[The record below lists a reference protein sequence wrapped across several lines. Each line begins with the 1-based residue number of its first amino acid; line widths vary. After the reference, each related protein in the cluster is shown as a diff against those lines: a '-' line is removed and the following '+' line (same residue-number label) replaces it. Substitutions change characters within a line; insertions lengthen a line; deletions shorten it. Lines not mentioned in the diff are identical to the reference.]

1 MGEDKTGKAE
11 AGKAEAG
18 RVKTIAR
25 RSFLIGS
32 AASVGGV
39 AFGVWRYKTP
49 YANPLEGGL
58 RAGEA
63 ALTPYVKIDREGV
76 TLITPRA
83 DKGQGAYH
91 VQAALIAE
99 ELDVDLAAV
108 RIDPGPP
115 DRAYWNT
122 ALAPEAAEFSAPQ
135 EGFMREAVTG
145 VLGSVMKFAGM
156 QITGGST
163 TVPDGFVK
171 LRAAGASARET
182 LKLAAAGRLGVA
194 VEHLR
199 TEAGRVIA
207 PDGRAIGYEDLAEA
221 AAALDPVQDV
231 ALRAPEDWRYLGQ
244 PMQRL
249 DVLAKS
255 TGTQAYGID
264 FEIEGMVHAAV
275 RLAPAQ
281 GGGLQSYDAS
291 AALAMRGVRGAYPVS
306 GGVAVV
312 ADNTWRAFQAAEAI
326 EARWHASAMPA
337 RMEDHWAALEAAFGT
352 EQQDSRVRDDGDV
365 EAALAQGVAVTA
377 RYRAPYLAHA
387 PLEPVSACVRVTQER
402 VDVWTGTQIPRF
414 VQASVARIAGVAR
427 AAVHVHVLMMGGSF
441 GHRLEDDV
449 VRQAAEVAVQM
460 PGVPV
465 KLTYSRETDMAH
477 DYTRQIAMAKMR
489 GTVKEGRVEAYD
501 LSIAMPSVIVSQ
513 MGRQGLSVPGPD
525 SQIVAGAFEQPFA
538 IPHHRVTGY
547 RAEPL
552 APISSWRSV
561 GASTNGFFYNLGL
574 DELIEAAG
582 ADPLEER
589 LRLASD
595 PLARKVLEAVGEM
608 SGWNG
613 AGLGPRRGRGIALT
627 RSFGVQCAEVV
638 EVTDT
643 DEGIRID
650 KVYVAAEVGRVLDPV
665 TFENQVQGGVIWG
678 LGHAMNCEI
687 TYEGGVAEQQNFDSF
702 EGMRLSQCPEIVVRG
717 LENAEAVRGV
727 GEPPVPPAAPA
738 LAGAIYA
745 ATGVRLREMP
755 FSKFVAF
762 AG

>member
-1 MGEDKTGKAE
+1 MGK
-11 AGKAEAG
+11 
-18 RVKTIAR
+18 VKTIAR

-32 AASVGGV
+32 AAVLGGV
-39 AFGVWRYKTP
+39 AFGVWRAKTP
-49 YANPLEGGL
+49 YTNPLLKRLGE
-58 RAGEA
+58 GEA
-63 ALTPYVKIDREGV
+63 ALTPYVKIDASGV

-99 ELDVDLAAV
+99 ELDVTLEAV
-108 RIDPGPP
+108 KIDPGPP

-122 ALAPEAAEFSAPQ
+122 ALAAEAAEFNAPE
-135 EGFMREAVTG
+135 EGFVQDALTG
-145 VLGSVMKFAGM
+145 VLGSVMKFVGL

-163 TVPDGFVK
+163 TVPDGFIK

-182 LKLAAAGRLGVA
+182 LKLAAAEQLGVA
-194 VEHLR
+194 VGDLR
-199 TEAGRVIA
+199 TEAGQVIA
-207 PDGRAIGYEDLAEA
+207 PDGTALRYEELAEA
-221 AAALDPVQDV
+221 VAGMEPVQDV
-231 ALRAPEDWRYLGQ
+231 ALRDPSEWRYLGK
-244 PMQRL
+244 PMQRV
-249 DVLAKS
+249 DILAKS

-264 FEIEGMVHAAV
+264 FEIEGMVYAAV
-275 RLAPAQ
+275 KLAPAQ
-281 GGGLQSYDAS
+281 GGGLVSYDAS
-291 AALAMRGVRGAYPVS
+291 AALEMRGVSGVYDVS

-312 ADNTWRAFQAAEAI
+312 ADNTWRAFQAAEAV
-326 EARWHASAMPA
+326 EAEWSASDMPA
-337 RMEDHWAALEAAFGT
+337 NMAEHWAALEASFVPSH
-352 EQQDSRVRDDGDV
+352 QDSRVRDDGDV
-365 EAALAQGVAVTA
+365 DTAMLEGEAVTA
-377 RYRAPYLAHA
+377 DYRAPYLAHA
-387 PLEPVSACVRVTQER
+387 PLEPVSATVLVSDAR

-414 VQASVARIAGVAR
+414 VQATVAKIAGLDAD
-427 AAVHVHVLMMGGSF
+427 AVHVHVLMMGGSF

-460 PGVPV
+460 RGVPV

-477 DYTRQIAMAKMR
+477 DYTRQIAAAKMR
-489 GTVKEGRVEAYD
+489 GTVKDGRVQAYD

-513 MGRQGLSVPGPD
+513 MGRQGLGVPGPD

-547 RAEPL
+547 RADPL
-552 APISSWRSV
+552 APVSSWRSV

-574 DELIEAAG
+574 EELIEAAG

-608 SGWNG
+608 SDWDGVS
-613 AGLGPRRGRGIALT
+613 LGPRRGRGIAMT
-627 RSFGVQCAEVV
+627 RSFGVHCAEVV

-643 DEGIRID
+643 DDGIRID

-665 TFENQVQGGVIWG
+665 NFENQVQGGVVWA

-687 TYEGGVAEQQNFDSF
+687 TYEGGVAEQLNFASF
-702 EGMRLSQCPEIVVRG
+702 DGMRMSQCPEIVVRG
-717 LENAEAVRGV
+717 LENGEAVRGV

-738 LAGAIYA
+738 LAAAIYA

-755 FSKFVAF
+755 FSKFVRF
-762 AG
+762 AS

>member
-1 MGEDKTGKAE
+1 MGK
-11 AGKAEAG
+11 
-18 RVKTIAR
+18 VKTIAR

-32 AASVGGV
+32 AAVLGGV
-39 AFGVWRYKTP
+39 AFGVWRAKTP
-49 YANPLEGGL
+49 YTNPLLKRLGE
-58 RAGEA
+58 GEA
-63 ALTPYVKIDREGV
+63 ALTPYVKIDASGV

-99 ELDVDLAAV
+99 ELDVTLEAV
-108 RIDPGPP
+108 KIDPGPP

-122 ALAPEAAEFSAPQ
+122 ALAAEAAEFNAPE
-135 EGFMREAVTG
+135 EGFVQDALTG
-145 VLGSVMKFAGM
+145 VLGSVMKFVGL

-163 TVPDGFVK
+163 TVPDGFIK

-182 LKLAAAGRLGVA
+182 LKLAAAEQLGVA
-194 VEHLR
+194 VGDLR
-199 TEAGRVIA
+199 TEAGQVIA
-207 PDGRAIGYEDLAEA
+207 PDGTALRYEELAEA
-221 AAALDPVQDV
+221 VAGMEPVQDV
-231 ALRAPEDWRYLGQ
+231 ALRDPSEWRYLGK
-244 PMQRL
+244 PMQRV
-249 DVLAKS
+249 DILAKS

-264 FEIEGMVHAAV
+264 FEIEGMVYAAV
-275 RLAPAQ
+275 KLAPAQ
-281 GGGLQSYDAS
+281 GGGLVSYDAS
-291 AALAMRGVRGAYPVS
+291 AALEMRGVSGVYDVS

-312 ADNTWRAFQAAEAI
+312 ADNTWRALQAAEAV
-326 EARWHASAMPA
+326 EAEWSASDMPA
-337 RMEDHWAALEAAFGT
+337 NMAEHWAALEVSFVPSH
-352 EQQDSRVRDDGDV
+352 QDSRVRDDGDV
-365 EAALAQGVAVTA
+365 DTAMLEGEAVTA
-377 RYRAPYLAHA
+377 DYRAPYLAHA
-387 PLEPVSACVRVTQER
+387 PLEPVSATVLVSDAR

-414 VQASVARIAGVAR
+414 VQATVAKIAGLDAD
-427 AAVHVHVLMMGGSF
+427 AVHVHVLMMGGSF

-460 PGVPV
+460 RGVPV

-477 DYTRQIAMAKMR
+477 DYTRQIAAAKMR
-489 GTVKEGRVEAYD
+489 GTVKDGRVQAYD

-513 MGRQGLSVPGPD
+513 MGRQGLGVPGPD

-547 RAEPL
+547 RADPL
-552 APISSWRSV
+552 APVSSWRSV

-574 DELIEAAG
+574 EELIEAAG

-608 SGWNG
+608 SDWDGVS
-613 AGLGPRRGRGIALT
+613 LGPRRGRGVAMT
-627 RSFGVQCAEVV
+627 RSFGVHCAEVV

-643 DEGIRID
+643 DDGIRID

-665 TFENQVQGGVIWG
+665 NFENQVQGGVVWA

-687 TYEGGVAEQQNFDSF
+687 TYEGGVAEQLNFDSF
-702 EGMRLSQCPEIVVRG
+702 DGMRMSQCPEIVVRG
-717 LENAEAVRGV
+717 LENGEAVRGV

-738 LAGAIYA
+738 LAAAIYA

-755 FSKFVAF
+755 FSKFVRF
-762 AG
+762 AS

>member
-1 MGEDKTGKAE
+1 MGK
-11 AGKAEAG
+11 
-18 RVKTIAR
+18 VKTIAR

-32 AASVGGV
+32 AAVLGGV
-39 AFGVWRYKTP
+39 AFGVWRAKTP
-49 YANPLEGGL
+49 YANPLLKRLGEG
-58 RAGEA
+58 ET
-63 ALTPYVKIDREGV
+63 ALTPYVKIDASGV

-99 ELDVDLAAV
+99 ELDVTLEAV
-108 RIDPGPP
+108 KIDPGPP

-122 ALAPEAAEFSAPQ
+122 ALAAEAAEFNAPE
-135 EGFMREAVTG
+135 EGFVQDALTG
-145 VLGSVMKFAGM
+145 VLGSVMKFVGL

-163 TVPDGFVK
+163 TVPDGFIK

-182 LKLAAAGRLGVA
+182 LKLAAAERLGVA
-194 VEHLR
+194 VGDLH
-199 TEAGRVIA
+199 TEAGQVIA
-207 PDGRAIGYEDLAEA
+207 PDGSAVRYEELA
-221 AAALDPVQDV
+221 AAVAGMAPVQDV
-231 ALRAPEDWRYLGQ
+231 ALRDPSEWRYLGKS
-244 PMQRL
+244 MQRV
-249 DVLAKS
+249 DMLAKS

-275 RLAPAQ
+275 KLAPAQ
-281 GGGLQSYDAS
+281 GGELVSYDAS
-291 AALAMRGVRGAYPVS
+291 AALEMRGVSRAYEVS

-312 ADNTWRAFQAAEAI
+312 ADNTWRAFQAAETV
-326 EARWHASAMPA
+326 EAQWSASPMPQS
-337 RMEDHWAALEAAFGT
+337 MDEHWAALDASFVPSH
-352 EQQDSRVRDDGDV
+352 QDSRVRDDGDIDTAMV
-365 EAALAQGVAVTA
+365 EGEAVTA
-377 RYRAPYLAHA
+377 DYRAPYLAHA
-387 PLEPVSACVRVTQER
+387 PLEPVSATVLVGEGR

-414 VQASVARIAGVAR
+414 VQATVAKIAGVDAD
-427 AAVHVHVLMMGGSF
+427 AVHVHVLMMGGSF

-460 PGVPV
+460 RGVPV

-477 DYTRQIAMAKMR
+477 DYTRQIAAAKMR
-489 GTVKEGRVEAYD
+489 GTVKDGRVQAYD

-513 MGRQGLSVPGPD
+513 MGRQGLGVPGPD

-547 RAEPL
+547 RADPL
-552 APISSWRSV
+552 APVSSWRSV

-574 DELIEAAG
+574 EELIEAAG

-608 SGWNG
+608 SGWDG
-613 AGLGPRRGRGIALT
+613 VRPGPRRGRGIAMT
-627 RSFGVQCAEVV
+627 RSFGVHCAEVV

-643 DEGIRID
+643 DAGLRID

-665 TFENQVQGGVIWG
+665 NFENQVQGGVVWA

-687 TYEGGVAEQQNFDSF
+687 TYEGGVAEQLNFDNF
-702 EGMRLSQCPEIVVRG
+702 EGMRMSQCPEIVVRG
-717 LENAEAVRGV
+717 LENGEAVRGV

-738 LAGAIYA
+738 LAAAIYA

-755 FSKFVAF
+755 FSKFVSF
-762 AG
+762 AS

>member
-1 MGEDKTGKAE
+1 MGK
-11 AGKAEAG
+11 
-18 RVKTIAR
+18 VKTIAR

-32 AASVGGV
+32 AAVLGGV
-39 AFGVWRYKTP
+39 AFGVWRAKTP
-49 YANPLEGGL
+49 YTNPLLKRLGE
-58 RAGEA
+58 GEA
-63 ALTPYVKIDREGV
+63 ALTPYVKIDASGV

-99 ELDVDLAAV
+99 ELDVTLEAV
-108 RIDPGPP
+108 KIDPGPP

-122 ALAPEAAEFSAPQ
+122 ALAAEAAEFNAPE
-135 EGFMREAVTG
+135 EGFVQDALTG
-145 VLGSVMKFAGM
+145 VLGSVMKFVGL

-163 TVPDGFVK
+163 TVPDGFIK

-182 LKLAAAGRLGVA
+182 LKLAAAEQLGVA
-194 VEHLR
+194 VGDLR
-199 TEAGRVIA
+199 TEAGQVIA
-207 PDGRAIGYEDLAEA
+207 PDGTALRYEELAEA
-221 AAALDPVQDV
+221 VAGMEPVQDV
-231 ALRAPEDWRYLGQ
+231 ALRDPSEWRYLGK
-244 PMQRL
+244 PMQRV
-249 DVLAKS
+249 DILAKS

-264 FEIEGMVHAAV
+264 FEIEGMVYAALK
-275 RLAPAQ
+275 LAPAQ
-281 GGGLQSYDAS
+281 GGGLVSYDAS
-291 AALAMRGVRGAYPVS
+291 AALEMRGVSGVYDVS

-312 ADNTWRAFQAAEAI
+312 ADNTWRAFQAAEAV
-326 EARWHASAMPA
+326 EAEWSASDMPA
-337 RMEDHWAALEAAFGT
+337 NMAEHWAALEASFVPSH
-352 EQQDSRVRDDGDV
+352 QDSRVRDDGDV
-365 EAALAQGVAVTA
+365 DTAMLEGEAVTA
-377 RYRAPYLAHA
+377 DYRAPYLAHA
-387 PLEPVSACVRVTQER
+387 PLEPVSATVLVSDAR

-414 VQASVARIAGVAR
+414 VQATVAKIAGLDAD
-427 AAVHVHVLMMGGSF
+427 AVHVHVLMMGGSF

-460 PGVPV
+460 RGVPV

-477 DYTRQIAMAKMR
+477 DYTRQIAAAKMR
-489 GTVKEGRVEAYD
+489 GTVKDGRVQAYD

-513 MGRQGLSVPGPD
+513 MGRQGLGVPGPD

-547 RAEPL
+547 RADPL
-552 APISSWRSV
+552 APVSSWRSV

-574 DELIEAAG
+574 EELIEAAG

-608 SGWNG
+608 SDWDGVS
-613 AGLGPRRGRGIALT
+613 LGPRRGRGIAMT
-627 RSFGVQCAEVV
+627 RSFGVHCAEVV

-643 DEGIRID
+643 DDGIRID

-665 TFENQVQGGVIWG
+665 NFENQVQGGVVWA

-687 TYEGGVAEQQNFDSF
+687 TYEGGVAEQLNFASF
-702 EGMRLSQCPEIVVRG
+702 DGMRMSQCPEIVVRG
-717 LENAEAVRGV
+717 LENGEAVRGV

-738 LAGAIYA
+738 LAAAIYA

-755 FSKFVAF
+755 FSKFVRF
-762 AG
+762 AS

>member
-1 MGEDKTGKAE
+1 MGK
-11 AGKAEAG
+11 
-18 RVKTIAR
+18 VKTIAR

-32 AASVGGV
+32 AAIAGGV

-63 ALTPYVKIDREGV
+63 ALTPYVKIDATGV

-99 ELDVDLAAV
+99 ELDVDLEAV
-108 RIDPGPP
+108 KIDPGPP

-122 ALAPEAAEFSAPQ
+122 ALAPEVAEFSAPQ
-135 EGFMREAVTG
+135 EGFVRDALTG
-145 VLGSVMKFAGM
+145 VLSSVMKFAGL

-182 LKLAAAGRLGVA
+182 LKLAAAARLGVEA
-194 VEHLR
+194 SALR

-207 PDGRAIGYEDLAEA
+207 PDGTELAYEELAA
-221 AAALDPVQDV
+221 DVAKMKPVQDV
-231 ALRAPEDWRYLGQ
+231 ALRAPEGWRYLGK

-249 DVLAKS
+249 DILAKS

-264 FEIEGMVHAAV
+264 FEIEGMAHAAV
-275 RLAPAQ
+275 KLAPAQ
-281 GGGLQSYDAS
+281 GGGLLSYDAS
-291 AALAMRGVRGAYPVS
+291 AALAMRGVRGAYAVS

-312 ADNTWRAFQAAEAI
+312 ADNTWRAFQAVEAI
-326 EARWHASAMPA
+326 EAEWRASAMPA
-337 RMEDHWAALEAAFGT
+337 SMEDHWAALEAAFVPSH
-352 EQQDSRVRDDGDV
+352 QDSRVRDYGDV
-365 EAALAQGVAVTA
+365 DAAMVDGALVTA
-377 RYRAPYLAHA
+377 DYRAPYLAHA
-387 PLEPVSACVRVTQER
+387 PLEPVSACVRVGEDG

-414 VQASVARIAGVAR
+414 VQANVAKIAGVE
-427 AAVHVHVLMMGGSF
+427 AAQVRVHVLMMGGSF

-460 PGVPV
+460 RGVPV

-489 GTVKEGRVEAYD
+489 GTVKDGRVEAYD
-501 LSIAMPSVIVSQ
+501 LSIAMPSVVVSQ

-547 RAEPL
+547 RADPL
-552 APISSWRSV
+552 APLSSWRSV

-574 DELIEAAG
+574 EELIEAAG

-589 LRLASD
+589 LRLVSD
-595 PLARKVLEAVGEM
+595 PLAKQVLEAVGEM
-608 SGWNG
+608 SGWDGPRMG
-613 AGLGPRRGRGIALT
+613 ARRGRGVAMT
-627 RSFGVQCAEVV
+627 RSFGVHCAEVV
-638 EVTDT
+638 EVRDT
-643 DEGIRID
+643 DDGIVID

-665 TFENQVQGGVIWG
+665 SFENQVQGGVVFG

-687 TYEGGVAEQQNFDSF
+687 TYENGVAEQQNFDSF

-717 LENAEAVRGV
+717 LENGTSVRGV

-738 LAGAIYA
+738 LAAAIHA

-755 FSKFVAF
+755 FSKFVDF

>member
-1 MGEDKTGKAE
+1 MGK
-11 AGKAEAG
+11 
-18 RVKTIAR
+18 VKTIAR

-32 AASVGGV
+32 AAVLGGV
-39 AFGVWRYKTP
+39 AFGVWRAKTP
-49 YANPLEGGL
+49 YTNPLLKRLGE
-58 RAGEA
+58 GEA
-63 ALTPYVKIDREGV
+63 ALTPYVKIDASGV

-99 ELDVDLAAV
+99 ELDVTLEAV
-108 RIDPGPP
+108 KIDPGPP

-122 ALAPEAAEFSAPQ
+122 ALAAEAAEFNAPE
-135 EGFMREAVTG
+135 EGFVQDALTG
-145 VLGSVMKFAGM
+145 VLGSVMKFVGL

-163 TVPDGFVK
+163 TVPDGFIK

-182 LKLAAAGRLGVA
+182 LKLAAAEQLGVA
-194 VEHLR
+194 VGDLR
-199 TEAGRVIA
+199 TEAGHVVA
-207 PDGRAIGYEDLAEA
+207 PDGTALRYEKLAEA
-221 AAALDPVQDV
+221 VAGMEPVQDV
-231 ALRAPEDWRYLGQ
+231 ALRDPSEWRYLGK
-244 PMQRL
+244 PMQRV
-249 DVLAKS
+249 DILAKS

-264 FEIEGMVHAAV
+264 FEIEGMVYAAV
-275 RLAPAQ
+275 KLAPAQ
-281 GGGLQSYDAS
+281 GGGLVSYDAS
-291 AALAMRGVRGAYPVS
+291 AALEMRGVSGVYDVS

-312 ADNTWRAFQAAEAI
+312 ADNTWRAFQAAEAV
-326 EARWHASAMPA
+326 EAEWSASDMPA
-337 RMEDHWAALEAAFGT
+337 NMAEHWAALEASFVPSH
-352 EQQDSRVRDDGDV
+352 QDSRVRDDGDV
-365 EAALAQGVAVTA
+365 DTAMLEGEAVTA
-377 RYRAPYLAHA
+377 DYRAPYLAHA
-387 PLEPVSACVRVTQER
+387 PLEPVSATVLVSDAR

-414 VQASVARIAGVAR
+414 VQATVAKIAGLDAD
-427 AAVHVHVLMMGGSF
+427 AVHVHVLMMGGSF

-460 PGVPV
+460 RGVPV

-477 DYTRQIAMAKMR
+477 DYTRQIAAAKMR
-489 GTVKEGRVEAYD
+489 GTVKDGRVQAYD

-513 MGRQGLSVPGPD
+513 MGRQGLGVPGPD

-547 RAEPL
+547 RADPL
-552 APISSWRSV
+552 APVSSWRSV

-574 DELIEAAG
+574 EELIEAAG

-608 SGWNG
+608 SDWDGVSL
-613 AGLGPRRGRGIALT
+613 GLRRGRGIAMT
-627 RSFGVQCAEVV
+627 RSFGVHCAEVV

-643 DEGIRID
+643 DDGIRID

-665 TFENQVQGGVIWG
+665 NFENQVQGGVVWA

-687 TYEGGVAEQQNFDSF
+687 TYEGGVAEQLNFDSF
-702 EGMRLSQCPEIVVRG
+702 DGMRMSQCPEIVVRG
-717 LENAEAVRGV
+717 LENGEAVRGV

-738 LAGAIYA
+738 LAAAIYA

-755 FSKFVAF
+755 FSKFVRF
-762 AG
+762 AS

>member
-1 MGEDKTGKAE
+1 MGK
-11 AGKAEAG
+11 
-18 RVKTIAR
+18 VKTIAR

-32 AASVGGV
+32 AAVLGGV
-39 AFGVWRYKTP
+39 AFGVWRAKTP
-49 YANPLEGGL
+49 YTNPLLKRLGE
-58 RAGEA
+58 GEA
-63 ALTPYVKIDREGV
+63 ALTPYVKIDASGV

-99 ELDVDLAAV
+99 ELDVTLEAV
-108 RIDPGPP
+108 KIDPGPP

-122 ALAPEAAEFSAPQ
+122 ALAAEAAEFNAPE
-135 EGFMREAVTG
+135 EGFVQDALTG
-145 VLGSVMKFAGM
+145 VLGSVMKFVGL

-163 TVPDGFVK
+163 TVPDGFIK

-182 LKLAAAGRLGVA
+182 LKLAAAEQLGVA
-194 VEHLR
+194 VGDLR
-199 TEAGRVIA
+199 TEAGHVIA
-207 PDGRAIGYEDLAEA
+207 PDGTALRYEELAEA
-221 AAALDPVQDV
+221 VAGMEPVQDV
-231 ALRAPEDWRYLGQ
+231 ALRDPSEWRYLGK
-244 PMQRL
+244 PMQRV
-249 DVLAKS
+249 DILAKS

-264 FEIEGMVHAAV
+264 FEIEGMVYAALK
-275 RLAPAQ
+275 LAPAQ
-281 GGGLQSYDAS
+281 GGGLVSYDAS
-291 AALAMRGVRGAYPVS
+291 AALEMRGVSGVYDVS

-312 ADNTWRAFQAAEAI
+312 ADNTWRAFQAAEAV
-326 EARWHASAMPA
+326 EAEWSASDMPA
-337 RMEDHWAALEAAFGT
+337 NMAEHWAALEVSFVPSH
-352 EQQDSRVRDDGDV
+352 QDSRVRDDGDV
-365 EAALAQGVAVTA
+365 DTAMLEGEAVTA
-377 RYRAPYLAHA
+377 DYRAPYLAHA
-387 PLEPVSACVRVTQER
+387 PLEPVSATVLVSDAR

-414 VQASVARIAGVAR
+414 VQATVAKIAGLDAD
-427 AAVHVHVLMMGGSF
+427 AVHVHVLMMGGSF

-460 PGVPV
+460 RGVPV

-477 DYTRQIAMAKMR
+477 DYTRQIAAAKMR
-489 GTVKEGRVEAYD
+489 GTVKDGRVQAYD

-513 MGRQGLSVPGPD
+513 MGRQGLGVPGPD

-547 RAEPL
+547 RADPL
-552 APISSWRSV
+552 APVSSWRSV

-574 DELIEAAG
+574 EELIEAAG

-608 SGWNG
+608 SDWDGVS
-613 AGLGPRRGRGIALT
+613 LGPRRGRGVAMT
-627 RSFGVQCAEVV
+627 RSFGVHCAEVV

-643 DEGIRID
+643 DDGIRID

-665 TFENQVQGGVIWG
+665 NFENQVQGGVVWA

-687 TYEGGVAEQQNFDSF
+687 TYEGGVAEQLNFDSF
-702 EGMRLSQCPEIVVRG
+702 DGMRMSQCPEIVVRG
-717 LENAEAVRGV
+717 LENGEAVRGV

-738 LAGAIYA
+738 LAAAIYA

-755 FSKFVAF
+755 FSKFVRF
-762 AG
+762 AS

>member
-1 MGEDKTGKAE
+1 MGK
-11 AGKAEAG
+11 
-18 RVKTIAR
+18 VKTIAR

-32 AASVGGV
+32 AAVLGGV
-39 AFGVWRYKTP
+39 AFGVWRAKTP
-49 YANPLEGGL
+49 YTNPLLKRLGE
-58 RAGEA
+58 GEA
-63 ALTPYVKIDREGV
+63 ALTPYVKIDASGV

-99 ELDVDLAAV
+99 ELDVTLEAV
-108 RIDPGPP
+108 KIDPGPP

-122 ALAPEAAEFSAPQ
+122 ALAAEAAEFSAPE
-135 EGFMREAVTG
+135 EGFVQDALTG
-145 VLGSVMKFAGM
+145 VLGSVMKFVGL

-163 TVPDGFVK
+163 TVPDGFIK

-182 LKLAAAGRLGVA
+182 LKLAAAEQLGVA
-194 VEHLR
+194 VGDLR
-199 TEAGRVIA
+199 TEAGQVIA
-207 PDGRAIGYEDLAEA
+207 PDGTALRYEELAEA
-221 AAALDPVQDV
+221 VAGMEPVQDV
-231 ALRAPEDWRYLGQ
+231 ALRDPSEWRYLGK
-244 PMQRL
+244 PMQRV
-249 DVLAKS
+249 DILAKS

-264 FEIEGMVHAAV
+264 FEIEGMVYAAV
-275 RLAPAQ
+275 KLAPAQ
-281 GGGLQSYDAS
+281 GGGLVSYDAS
-291 AALAMRGVRGAYPVS
+291 AALEMRGVSGVYDVS

-312 ADNTWRAFQAAEAI
+312 ADNTWRAFQAAEAV
-326 EARWHASAMPA
+326 EAEWSASDMPA
-337 RMEDHWAALEAAFGT
+337 NMAEHWAALEASFVPSH
-352 EQQDSRVRDDGDV
+352 QDSRVRDDGDV
-365 EAALAQGVAVTA
+365 DTAMLEGEAVTA
-377 RYRAPYLAHA
+377 DYRAPYLAHA
-387 PLEPVSACVRVTQER
+387 PLEPVSATVLVSDAR

-414 VQASVARIAGVAR
+414 VQATVAKIAGLDAD
-427 AAVHVHVLMMGGSF
+427 AVHVHVLMMGGSF

-460 PGVPV
+460 RGVPV

-477 DYTRQIAMAKMR
+477 DYTRQIAAAKMR
-489 GTVKEGRVEAYD
+489 GTVKDGRVQAYD

-513 MGRQGLSVPGPD
+513 MGRQGLGVPGPD

-547 RAEPL
+547 RADPL
-552 APISSWRSV
+552 APVSSWRSV

-574 DELIEAAG
+574 EELIEAAG

-608 SGWNG
+608 SDWDGVS
-613 AGLGPRRGRGIALT
+613 LGPRRGRGIAMT
-627 RSFGVQCAEVV
+627 RSFGVHCAEVV

-643 DEGIRID
+643 DDGIRID

-665 TFENQVQGGVIWG
+665 NFENQVQGGVVWA

-687 TYEGGVAEQQNFDSF
+687 TYEGGVAEQLNFASF
-702 EGMRLSQCPEIVVRG
+702 DGMRMSQCPEIVVRG
-717 LENAEAVRGV
+717 LENGEAVRGV

-738 LAGAIYA
+738 LAAAIYA

-755 FSKFVAF
+755 FSKFVRF
-762 AG
+762 AS

>member
-1 MGEDKTGKAE
+1 MGK
-11 AGKAEAG
+11 
-18 RVKTIAR
+18 VKTIAR

-32 AASVGGV
+32 AAVLGGV
-39 AFGVWRYKTP
+39 AFGVWRAKTP
-49 YANPLEGGL
+49 YTNPLLKRLGE
-58 RAGEA
+58 GEA
-63 ALTPYVKIDREGV
+63 ALTPYVKIDASGV

-99 ELDVDLAAV
+99 ELDVTLEAV
-108 RIDPGPP
+108 KIDPGPP

-122 ALAPEAAEFSAPQ
+122 ALAAEAAEFNAPE
-135 EGFMREAVTG
+135 EGFVQDALTG
-145 VLGSVMKFAGM
+145 VLGSVMKFVGL

-163 TVPDGFVK
+163 TVPDGFIK

-182 LKLAAAGRLGVA
+182 LKLAAAEQLGVA
-194 VEHLR
+194 VGDLR
-199 TEAGRVIA
+199 TEAGHVIA
-207 PDGRAIGYEDLAEA
+207 PDGTALRYEKLAEA
-221 AAALDPVQDV
+221 VAGMEPVQDV
-231 ALRAPEDWRYLGQ
+231 ALRDPSEWRYLGK
-244 PMQRL
+244 PMQRV
-249 DVLAKS
+249 DILAKS

-264 FEIEGMVHAAV
+264 FEIEGMVYAAV
-275 RLAPAQ
+275 KLAPAQ
-281 GGGLQSYDAS
+281 GGGLVSYDAS
-291 AALAMRGVRGAYPVS
+291 AALEMRGVSGVYDVS

-312 ADNTWRAFQAAEAI
+312 ADNTWRAFQAAEAV
-326 EARWHASAMPA
+326 EAEWSASDMPA
-337 RMEDHWAALEAAFGT
+337 NMAEHWAALEASFVPSH
-352 EQQDSRVRDDGDV
+352 QDSRVRDDGDV
-365 EAALAQGVAVTA
+365 DTAMLEGEAVTA
-377 RYRAPYLAHA
+377 DYRAPYLAHA
-387 PLEPVSACVRVTQER
+387 PLEPVSATVLVSDAR

-414 VQASVARIAGVAR
+414 VQATVAKIAGLDAD
-427 AAVHVHVLMMGGSF
+427 AVHVHVLMMGGSF

-460 PGVPV
+460 RGVPV

-477 DYTRQIAMAKMR
+477 DYTRQIAAAKMR
-489 GTVKEGRVEAYD
+489 GTVKDGRVQAYD

-513 MGRQGLSVPGPD
+513 MGRQGLGVPGPD

-547 RAEPL
+547 RADPL
-552 APISSWRSV
+552 APVSSWRSV

-574 DELIEAAG
+574 EELIEAAG

-608 SGWNG
+608 SDWDGVS
-613 AGLGPRRGRGIALT
+613 LGPRRGRGIAMT
-627 RSFGVQCAEVV
+627 RSFGVHCAEVV

-643 DEGIRID
+643 DDGIRID

-665 TFENQVQGGVIWG
+665 NFENQVQGGVVWA

-687 TYEGGVAEQQNFDSF
+687 TYEGGVAEQLNFDSF
-702 EGMRLSQCPEIVVRG
+702 DGMRMSQCPEIVVRG
-717 LENAEAVRGV
+717 LENGEAVRGV

-738 LAGAIYA
+738 LAAAIYA

-755 FSKFVAF
+755 FSKFVRF
-762 AG
+762 AS

>member
-1 MGEDKTGKAE
+1 MGK
-11 AGKAEAG
+11 
-18 RVKTIAR
+18 VKTIAR

-32 AASVGGV
+32 AAVLGGV
-39 AFGVWRYKTP
+39 AFGVWRAKTP
-49 YANPLEGGL
+49 YTNPLLKRLGE
-58 RAGEA
+58 GEA
-63 ALTPYVKIDREGV
+63 ALTPYVKIDASGV

-99 ELDVDLAAV
+99 ELDVTLEAV
-108 RIDPGPP
+108 KIDPGPP

-122 ALAPEAAEFSAPQ
+122 ALAAEAAEFNAPE
-135 EGFMREAVTG
+135 EGFVQDALTG
-145 VLGSVMKFAGM
+145 VLGSVMKFVGL

-163 TVPDGFVK
+163 TVPDGFIK

-182 LKLAAAGRLGVA
+182 LKLAAAEQLGVA
-194 VEHLR
+194 VGDLR
-199 TEAGRVIA
+199 TEAGHVVA
-207 PDGRAIGYEDLAEA
+207 PDGTALRYEKLAEA
-221 AAALDPVQDV
+221 VAGMEPVQDV
-231 ALRAPEDWRYLGQ
+231 ALRDPSEWRYLGK
-244 PMQRL
+244 PMQRV
-249 DVLAKS
+249 DILAKS

-264 FEIEGMVHAAV
+264 FEIEGMVYAAV
-275 RLAPAQ
+275 KLAPAQ
-281 GGGLQSYDAS
+281 GGGLVSYDAS
-291 AALAMRGVRGAYPVS
+291 AALEMRGVSGVYDVS

-312 ADNTWRAFQAAEAI
+312 ADNTWRAFQAAEAV
-326 EARWHASAMPA
+326 EAEWSASDMPA
-337 RMEDHWAALEAAFGT
+337 NMAEHWAALEASFVPSH
-352 EQQDSRVRDDGDV
+352 QDSRVRDDGDV
-365 EAALAQGVAVTA
+365 DTAMLEGEAVTA
-377 RYRAPYLAHA
+377 DYRAPYLAHA
-387 PLEPVSACVRVTQER
+387 PLEPVSATVLVSDAR

-414 VQASVARIAGVAR
+414 VQATVAKIAGLDAD
-427 AAVHVHVLMMGGSF
+427 AVHVHVLMMGGSF

-460 PGVPV
+460 RGVPV

-477 DYTRQIAMAKMR
+477 DYTRQIAAAKMR
-489 GTVKEGRVEAYD
+489 GTVKDGRVQAYD

-513 MGRQGLSVPGPD
+513 MGRQGLGVPGPD

-547 RAEPL
+547 RADPL
-552 APISSWRSV
+552 APVSSWRSV

-574 DELIEAAG
+574 EELIEAAG

-608 SGWNG
+608 SDWDGVS
-613 AGLGPRRGRGIALT
+613 LGPRRGRGIAMT
-627 RSFGVQCAEVV
+627 RSFGVHCAEVV

-643 DEGIRID
+643 DDGIRID

-665 TFENQVQGGVIWG
+665 NFENQVQGGVVWA

-687 TYEGGVAEQQNFDSF
+687 TYEGGVAEQLNFDSF
-702 EGMRLSQCPEIVVRG
+702 DGMRMSQCPEIVVRG
-717 LENAEAVRGV
+717 LENGEAVRGV

-738 LAGAIYA
+738 LAAAIYA

-755 FSKFVAF
+755 FSKFVRF
-762 AG
+762 AS

>member
-1 MGEDKTGKAE
+1 MGK
-11 AGKAEAG
+11 
-18 RVKTIAR
+18 VKTIAR

-32 AASVGGV
+32 AAVLGGV
-39 AFGVWRYKTP
+39 AFGVWRAKTP
-49 YANPLEGGL
+49 YTNPLLKRLGE
-58 RAGEA
+58 GEA
-63 ALTPYVKIDREGV
+63 ALTPYVKIDASGV

-99 ELDVDLAAV
+99 ELDVTLEAV
-108 RIDPGPP
+108 KIDPGPP

-122 ALAPEAAEFSAPQ
+122 ALAAEAAEFNAPE
-135 EGFMREAVTG
+135 EGFVQDALTG
-145 VLGSVMKFAGM
+145 VLGSVMKFVGL

-163 TVPDGFVK
+163 TVPDGFIK

-182 LKLAAAGRLGVA
+182 LKLAAAEQLGVA
-194 VEHLR
+194 VGDLR
-199 TEAGRVIA
+199 TEAGQVIA
-207 PDGRAIGYEDLAEA
+207 PDGTALRYEELAEA
-221 AAALDPVQDV
+221 VAGMEPVQDV
-231 ALRAPEDWRYLGQ
+231 ALRDPSEWRYLGK
-244 PMQRL
+244 PMQRV
-249 DVLAKS
+249 DILAKS

-264 FEIEGMVHAAV
+264 FEIEGMVYAAV
-275 RLAPAQ
+275 KLAPAQ
-281 GGGLQSYDAS
+281 GGGLVSYDAS
-291 AALAMRGVRGAYPVS
+291 AALEMRGVSGVYDVS

-312 ADNTWRAFQAAEAI
+312 ADNTWRAFQAAEAV
-326 EARWHASAMPA
+326 EAEWSASDMPA
-337 RMEDHWAALEAAFGT
+337 NMAEHWAALEASFVPSH
-352 EQQDSRVRDDGDV
+352 QDSRVRDDGDV
-365 EAALAQGVAVTA
+365 DTAMLEGEAVTA
-377 RYRAPYLAHA
+377 DYRAPYLAHA
-387 PLEPVSACVRVTQER
+387 PLEPVSATVLVSDAR

-414 VQASVARIAGVAR
+414 VQATVAKIAGLDAD
-427 AAVHVHVLMMGGSF
+427 AVHVHVLMMGGSF

-460 PGVPV
+460 RGVPV

-477 DYTRQIAMAKMR
+477 DYTRQIAAAKMR
-489 GTVKEGRVEAYD
+489 GTVKDGRVQAYD

-513 MGRQGLSVPGPD
+513 MGRQGLGVPGPD

-538 IPHHRVTGY
+538 IPHHRVTGD
-547 RAEPL
+547 RADPL
-552 APISSWRSV
+552 APVSSWRSV

-574 DELIEAAG
+574 EELIEAAG

-608 SGWNG
+608 SDWDGVS
-613 AGLGPRRGRGIALT
+613 LGPRRGRGVAMT
-627 RSFGVQCAEVV
+627 RSFGVHCAEVV

-643 DEGIRID
+643 DDGIRID

-665 TFENQVQGGVIWG
+665 NFENQVQGGVVWA

-687 TYEGGVAEQQNFDSF
+687 TYEGGVAEQLNFDSF
-702 EGMRLSQCPEIVVRG
+702 DGMRMSQCPEIVVRG
-717 LENAEAVRGV
+717 LENGEAVRGV

-738 LAGAIYA
+738 LAAAIYA

-755 FSKFVAF
+755 FSKFVRF
-762 AG
+762 AS

>member
-1 MGEDKTGKAE
+1 MGK
-11 AGKAEAG
+11 
-18 RVKTIAR
+18 VKTIAR

-32 AASVGGV
+32 AAVAGGV

-49 YANPLEGGL
+49 YANPLEVGL
-58 RAGEA
+58 DAGEA
-63 ALTPYVKIDREGV
+63 ALTPYVKIDASGV

-99 ELDVDLAAV
+99 ELDVALDAV
-108 RIDPGPP
+108 KIDPGPP

-122 ALAPEAAEFSAPQ
+122 ALAPEAAEFMAPE
-135 EGFMREAVTG
+135 EGFMRDAVTG
-145 VLGSVMKFAGM
+145 VLSSVMKFAGM

-163 TVPDGFVK
+163 TVPDGFMK

-182 LKLAAAGRLGVA
+182 LKLAAAARLGVEA
-194 VEHLR
+194 SALR
-199 TEAGRVIA
+199 AEAGRVIA
-207 PDGRAIGYEDLAEA
+207 PDGTALTYEELATDVAGME
-221 AAALDPVQDV
+221 PVQDV
-231 ALRAPEDWRYLGQ
+231 PLRAPEDWRYLGK

-249 DVLAKS
+249 DILAKS
-255 TGTQAYGID
+255 TGTQRYGID
-264 FEIEGMVHAAV
+264 FEIDGMVHAAV
-275 RLAPAQ
+275 KLAPAQ
-281 GGGLQSYDAS
+281 GGGLVRYDAS
-291 AALAMRGVRGAYPVS
+291 AALGMRGVRGAYEVT

-312 ADNTWRAFQAAEAI
+312 ADNTWRAFQAAEAV
-326 EARWHASAMPA
+326 EAEWSAAPMPA
-337 RMEDHWAALEAAFGT
+337 RMAGHWAALEAAFVPSH
-352 EQQDSRVRDDGDV
+352 QDSRVRDDGDV
-365 EAALAQGVAVTA
+365 DAAMVTGQVVTA
-377 RYRAPYLAHA
+377 DYRAPYLAHA
-387 PLEPVSACVRVTQER
+387 PLEPVSAVVRVANDG

-414 VQASVARIAGVAR
+414 VQNNVAKIAGVEAD
-427 AAVHVHVLMMGGSF
+427 AVRVHVLMMGGSF

-460 PGVPV
+460 RGVPV

-513 MGRQGLSVPGPD
+513 MGRQGLGVPGPD

-547 RAEPL
+547 RADPL
-552 APISSWRSV
+552 APLSSWRSV
-561 GASTNGFFYNLGL
+561 GASSNGFFYNLGL
-574 DELIEAAG
+574 EELIEAAG
-582 ADPLEER
+582 ADPIEER

-595 PLARKVLEAVGEM
+595 PLAAKVLEAVAEM
-608 SGWNG
+608 SGWDGPNM
-613 AGLGPRRGRGIALT
+613 GPRRGRGVAMT
-627 RSFGVQCAEVV
+627 RSFGVHCAQVV
-638 EVTDT
+638 EVRDT
-643 DEGIRID
+643 DAGIQID

-665 TFENQVQGGVIWG
+665 NFENQVQGGVVWG

-687 TYEGGVAEQQNFDSF
+687 TYENGVAEQQNFDAF
-702 EGMRLSQCPEIVVRG
+702 EGMRLSQCPEILVRG
-717 LENAEAVRGV
+717 LENGDAVRGV

-738 LAGAIYA
+738 LAAAIYA

-755 FSKFVAF
+755 FSKVVRF

>member
-1 MGEDKTGKAE
+1 MGK
-11 AGKAEAG
+11 
-18 RVKTIAR
+18 VKTIAR

-32 AASVGGV
+32 AAVLGGV
-39 AFGVWRYKTP
+39 AFGVWRAKTP
-49 YANPLEGGL
+49 YTNPLLKRLGE
-58 RAGEA
+58 GEA
-63 ALTPYVKIDREGV
+63 ALTPYVKIDASGV

-99 ELDVDLAAV
+99 ELDVTLEAV
-108 RIDPGPP
+108 KIDPGPP

-122 ALAPEAAEFSAPQ
+122 ALAAEAAEFNAPE
-135 EGFMREAVTG
+135 EGFVQDALTG
-145 VLGSVMKFAGM
+145 VLGSVMKFVGL

-163 TVPDGFVK
+163 TVPDGFIK

-182 LKLAAAGRLGVA
+182 LKLAAAEQLGVA
-194 VEHLR
+194 VGDLR
-199 TEAGRVIA
+199 TEAGHVIA
-207 PDGRAIGYEDLAEA
+207 PDGTALRYEKLAEA
-221 AAALDPVQDV
+221 VAGMEPVQDV
-231 ALRAPEDWRYLGQ
+231 ALRDPSEWRYLGK
-244 PMQRL
+244 PMQRV
-249 DVLAKS
+249 DILAKS

-264 FEIEGMVHAAV
+264 FEIEGMVYAALK
-275 RLAPAQ
+275 LAPAQ
-281 GGGLQSYDAS
+281 GGGLVSYDAS
-291 AALAMRGVRGAYPVS
+291 AALEMRGVSGVYDVS

-312 ADNTWRAFQAAEAI
+312 ADNTWRAFQAAEAV
-326 EARWHASAMPA
+326 EAEWSASDMPA
-337 RMEDHWAALEAAFGT
+337 NMAEHWAALEASFVPSH
-352 EQQDSRVRDDGDV
+352 QDSRVRDDGDV
-365 EAALAQGVAVTA
+365 DTAMLEGEAVTA
-377 RYRAPYLAHA
+377 DYRAPYLAHA
-387 PLEPVSACVRVTQER
+387 PLEPVSATVLVSDAR

-414 VQASVARIAGVAR
+414 VQATVAKIAGLDAD
-427 AAVHVHVLMMGGSF
+427 AVHVHVLMMGGSF

-460 PGVPV
+460 RGVPV

-477 DYTRQIAMAKMR
+477 DYTRQIAAAKMR
-489 GTVKEGRVEAYD
+489 GTVKDGRVQAYD

-513 MGRQGLSVPGPD
+513 MGRQGLGVPGPD

-547 RAEPL
+547 RADPL
-552 APISSWRSV
+552 APVSSWRSV

-574 DELIEAAG
+574 EELIEAAG

-608 SGWNG
+608 SDWDGVS
-613 AGLGPRRGRGIALT
+613 LGPRRGRGVAMT
-627 RSFGVQCAEVV
+627 RSFGVHCAEVV

-643 DEGIRID
+643 DDGIRID

-665 TFENQVQGGVIWG
+665 NFENQVQGGVVWA

-687 TYEGGVAEQQNFDSF
+687 TYEGGVAEQLNFASF
-702 EGMRLSQCPEIVVRG
+702 DGMRMSQCPEIVVRG
-717 LENAEAVRGV
+717 LENGEAVRGV

-738 LAGAIYA
+738 LAAAIYA

-755 FSKFVAF
+755 FSKFVRF
-762 AG
+762 AS